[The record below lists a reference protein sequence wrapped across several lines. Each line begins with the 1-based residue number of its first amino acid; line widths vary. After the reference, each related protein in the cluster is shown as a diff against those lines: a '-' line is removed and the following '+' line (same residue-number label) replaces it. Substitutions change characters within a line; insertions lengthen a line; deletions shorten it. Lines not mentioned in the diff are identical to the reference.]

1 MEHDN
6 SPQQSR
12 YPIVDTNIL
21 IYTGSKQEA
30 LATAAITFL
39 DEQASHGYRLAIS
52 EFTTYE
58 YLKRL
63 WGKKAEKSEEAI
75 STYERKAV
83 TREVLE
89 TASILDGLYYDEGL
103 TNISD
108 GDKIIAATAILED
121 GLILTANHKD
131 FPNPFFIT
139 HEWRVL
145 PIKNPRYTQH
155 LYLALYKPN
164 TQLINLKVSDK
175 EKSFA

>member
-1 MEHDN
+1 MQED
-6 SPQQSR
+6 
-12 YPIVDTNIL
+12 
-21 IYTGSKQEA
+21 KQEA
-30 LATAAITFL
+30 LASNN
-39 DEQASHGYRLAIS
+39 DNVSEKQADHDYRLAIS

-58 YLKRL
+58 YLRRL
-63 WGKKAEKSEEAI
+63 WGKKAKKAEEAI
-75 STYERKAV
+75 SGYERKTV

-131 FPNPFFIT
+131 FPNPFFTT
-139 HEWRVL
+139 HEWRIL
-145 PIKNPRYTQH
+145 PIKYPRYTQH
-155 LYLALYKPN
+155 LYLAMYKAN

-175 EKSFA
+175 EMSFA